1 MKDAKVTFR
10 YTGKTT
16 DTFFEA
22 VGRYGFLPTCRTR
35 LRDVI
40 LLLRWSYLTKV
51 WKMDIHPFTLISL
64 KATLDRTYPKGVH
77 IGEGTA
83 VNFGAVI
90 LTHDMARS
98 VHLHTRIGKY
108 SAIGA
113 RSIIMPG
120 ITVGDHSI
128 VAAGAI
134 VTKDVPDNVIV
145 AGNPAK
151 VIRTGIMTTNFGRLT
166 DTTPPAEQQADPN
179 KPDT

>member
-1 MKDAKVTFR
+1 
-10 YTGKTT
+10 
-16 DTFFEA
+16 
-22 VGRYGFLPTCRTR
+22 
-35 LRDVI
+35 
-40 LLLRWSYLTKV
+40 
-51 WKMDIHPFTLISL
+51 MDIHPFTLISL

-98 VHLHTRIGKY
+98 LHLHTRIGNY

-120 ITVGDHSI
+120 ITIGNHSI
-128 VAAGAI
+128 VAAGAV

-151 VIRTGIMTTNFGRLT
+151 VIRTDIMTTNFGRLT
-166 DTTPPAEQQADPN
+166 DTA
-179 KPDT
+179 KPKD

>member
-1 MKDAKVTFR
+1 MGFR
-10 YTGKTT
+10 YVGKAP
-16 DTFFEA
+16 DTFMEA
-22 VGRYGFLPTCRTR
+22 ARTYGFIPTCRTR
-35 LRDVI
+35 LRN
-40 LLLRWSYLTKV
+40 LLLLARWFYLVKI
-51 WKMDIHPFTLISL
+51 WKMDIDVYTMISL
-64 KATLDRTYPKGVH
+64 KATLDRTYPQGIH

-98 VHLHTRIGKY
+98 AHLHTRIGRY

-113 RSIIMPG
+113 RAIVMPG

-145 AGNPAK
+145 AGNPAR

-166 DTTPPAEQQADPN
+166 KESMAERDKEKDSNISAAD
-179 KPDT
+179 